1 MNEILEL
8 LKIYESLFELNRSW
22 KQILIEYLNKDN
34 HKLYYFKLKYYFK
47 IYVEKNKLNQTIKEY
62 WIDPILKMNDCFEAF
77 SMINSKY
84 IDLSSEQNNQIKNID
99 KSTLYQH
106 NIRIIDVIYKIKMDI
121 WELIEKDIY
130 EIKIDITEKE
140 PNIETK
146 TKYEKVIELYLG
158 EHYEKAFQAARD
170 IFQESLE
177 KNFNSNI
184 KHFERE
190 NDELSKEINKLL
202 NIISNIRNNFAKNK
216 SFNSLTKTQQKAIT
230 KFSIEQLISIE
241 NFIRINEFDKN
252 KL

>member
-8 LKIYESLFELNRSW
+8 LKIYKSLFELHSNW
-22 KQILIEYLNKDN
+22 KQELIEYLNKNN
-34 HKLYYFKLKYYFK
+34 HKLNYFKLKCYFK
-47 IYVEKNKLNQTIKEY
+47 IYVEKNELNEFIKKY
-62 WIDPILKMNDCFEAF
+62 WIDPILKMNDCLEAF

-84 IDLSSEQNNQIKNID
+84 IDFLREKEDQIKGID
-99 KSTLYQH
+99 KSSFYQYYR
-106 NIRIIDVIYKIKMDI
+106 RIMDGAYKIKMDI

-130 EIKIDITEKE
+130 EIKIDIKEKE
-140 PNIETK
+140 SNIETK

-158 EHYEKAFQAARD
+158 EYYEKAFQAARD

-177 KNFNSNI
+177 KDFNSNI
-184 KHFERE
+184 KHFEGE

-202 NIISNIRNNFAKNK
+202 NIISKIRNNFAKNK

-241 NFIRINEFDKN
+241 NFIRINELDKN
-252 KL
+252 Y